1 MTTVVDQ
8 AIAALEPLATISK
21 SIAASHAEDHDVS
34 ITVTVGD
41 LRAAVR
47 AQDALRAEQPQ
58 RETFCICDLTG
69 EPELCPGGK
78 FCEIHQGGEFQ
89 APPIVGKIIAG
100 YKEKLLYFQREYQD
114 EAGRTQVIAA
124 ATERAQEGLET
135 TVDDRARVARM
146 HPNASLLAKACRDI
160 DHLLAKIADAKAALT
175 MERRSRD
182 RAELALLQAE
192 PESIP
197 IKSRAADAARQNNL
211 LDQPL
216 RGHPRFYQLT
226 AAENELHAEK
236 TPTTPATAGR
246 WETLSAS
253 HKSSPSTPAFD
264 SPTITWSG
272 WST

>member
-1 MTTVVDQ
+1 MT
-8 AIAALEPLATISK
+8 
-21 SIAASHAEDHDVS
+21 
-34 ITVTVGD
+34 
-41 LRAAVR
+41 AV
-47 AQDALRAEQPQ
+47 EQL
-58 RETFCICDLTG
+58 ETFCICDLTG

-89 APPIVGKIIAG
+89 APSIVGKIIAG

-226 AAENELHAEK
+226 AAENELHARK
-236 TPTTPATAGR
+236 NSDYAGDGR
-246 WETLSAS
+246 PMGNFERVAQILSLYPGLRLTDDYMVGMVYMMKQLDAALHLLS
-253 HKSSPSTPAFD
+253 EDREGQVEGVGDRLGDIGVYVKL
-264 SPTITWSG
+264 IRIMYEERG
-272 WST
+272 K